1 MSKVTLREKTLKT
14 GKISLYL
21 DYYPP
26 IINPKNGTETR
37 REFLKLYLIENPKL
51 IEEKKHNKETL
62 DLAEIIKS
70 KRNVQLKNKEF
81 GFKDNVVLN
90 VNFITLYKSVVDE
103 YYNTGSESN
112 YNSWKASLN
121 HLENFS
127 GGTILSNNLTLDYIK
142 KYRTYLLNAK
152 STRNSK
158 VDKKLAKNTAS
169 SYFKNFI
176 AVLKVAYKQNLIEK
190 NLAEDAEYIKEEET
204 HREYLTEEEISLLWK
219 TEIKIEKVKYMAIFS
234 ALSGLRFVDINN
246 LYWENIF
253 QDKHQGYYISL
264 REEKTKSIK
273 NHPISNTAYNIL
285 KTQKTDVGLVF
296 GGIKY
301 SQITRP
307 IKDWIKKSE
316 IKKKI
321 SFHNF
326 RHSYATLQLANGT
339 DIYTVSKLL
348 GHKNVSTTQIYTKVM
363 DKSKIE
369 AANRINIKLD
379 GLS

>member
-1 MSKVTLREKTLKT
+1 MSRVTLREKKLST

-37 REFLKLYLIENPKL
+37 REFLKLYLFSNPKT
-51 IEEKKHNKETL
+51 IEEKKQNAENF
-62 DLAEIIKS
+62 DLAEIIRS

-90 VNFITLYKSVVDE
+90 VNFITLYKSVVDD
-103 YYNTGSESN
+103 YFNTGSKSN

-127 GGTILSNNLTLDYIK
+127 GGTLLSNNLTLDYIK
-142 KYRTYLLNAK
+142 KYRAYLLNAK

-158 VDKKLAKNTAS
+158 NAKDLAKNTAS

-176 AVLKVAYKQNLIEK
+176 AVLKIAYKQNLIEK

-204 HREYLTEEEISLLWK
+204 HREYLTEGELQTLWK
-219 TEIKIEKVKYMAIFS
+219 TPIKIEKIKHMAIFS
-234 ALSGLRFVDINN
+234 SLSGLRFVDIKN
-246 LYWENIF
+246 LDWSTVFN
-253 QDKHQGYYISL
+253 DKHQGYYISL
-264 REEKTKSIK
+264 REEKTKSTK
-273 NHPISNTAYNIL
+273 NHPIPETAYNIL
-285 KTQKTDVGLVF
+285 KAQGTKNGLVF
-296 GGIKY
+296 GEIDY
-301 SQITRP
+301 SQISRP
-307 IKDWIKKSE
+307 LKDWIEKSG

-363 DKSKIE
+363 DKNKIE
-369 AANRINIKLD
+369 AANRINLDLD
-379 GLS
+379 GL

>member
-1 MSKVTLREKTLKT
+1 M
-14 GKISLYL
+14 
-21 DYYPP
+21 
-26 IINPKNGTETR
+26 
-37 REFLKLYLIENPKL
+37 
-51 IEEKKHNKETL
+51 
-62 DLAEIIKS
+62 
-70 KRNVQLKNKEF
+70 
-81 GFKDNVVLN
+81 
-90 VNFITLYKSVVDE
+90 
-103 YYNTGSESN
+103 
-112 YNSWKASLN
+112 
-121 HLENFS
+121 
-127 GGTILSNNLTLDYIK
+127 
-142 KYRTYLLNAK
+142 
-152 STRNSK
+152 
-158 VDKKLAKNTAS
+158 
-169 SYFKNFI
+169 
-176 AVLKVAYKQNLIEK
+176 IEK

-246 LYWENIF
+246 LYWENVF
-253 QDKHQGYYISL
+253 HDKHQGYYISL

-307 IKDWIKKSE
+307 MKDWIKKSE

-363 DKSKIE
+363 DKNKIE
-369 AANRINIKLD
+369 AANRINIELY

>member
-1 MSKVTLREKTLKT
+1 MSNVNLRKKVLST

-21 DYYPP
+21 DFYPP
-26 IINPKNGTETR
+26 IINPKTGKATR
-37 REFLKLYLIENPKL
+37 REFLKLYLFSNPKT
-51 IEEKKHNKETL
+51 IEEKKQNTENF
-62 DLAEIIKS
+62 DLAEIIRS

-90 VNFITLYKSVVDE
+90 VNFITLYKSVVDD
-103 YYNTGSESN
+103 YFNTGSKSN
-112 YNSWKASLN
+112 HNSWKASLN

-127 GGTILSNNLTLDYIK
+127 GGVILSNNLTLDYIK
-142 KYRTYLLNAK
+142 KYRAYLLNAK

-158 VDKKLAKNTAS
+158 VDKNLTKNTAS

-176 AVLKVAYKQNLIEK
+176 AVLKIAYKQNLIEK

-253 QDKHQGYYISL
+253 HDKHQCYYISL

-273 NHPISNTAYNIL
+273 NHPISDTAYNIL
-285 KTQKTDVGLVF
+285 KTQKTNTGLIF
-296 GGIKY
+296 GGIQY
-301 SQITRP
+301 SQTTRP
-307 IKDWIKKSE
+307 LKEWITKSG

-363 DKSKIE
+363 DKNKID
-369 AANRINIKLD
+369 AANRINIELD

>member
-1 MSKVTLREKTLKT
+1 MSKVTLREKKLNT
-14 GKISLYL
+14 GKVSLYL

-37 REFLKLYLIENPKL
+37 REFLKLYLFSNPKTA
-51 IEEKKHNKETL
+51 EEKKYNKETY

-90 VNFITLYKSVVDE
+90 VNFITLYKSVVDD
-103 YYNTGSESN
+103 YFNTGSKSN
-112 YNSWKASLN
+112 YNSWKASLI

-127 GGTILSNNLTLDYIK
+127 GGTILSSNLTLDYIK
-142 KYRTYLLNAK
+142 KYRKYLLNANT
-152 STRNSK
+152 TRNSK
-158 VDKKLAKNTAS
+158 VDKKLSKNTAS

-176 AVLKVAYKQNLIEK
+176 AVLKIAYKQNIIEK

-234 ALSGLRFVDINN
+234 ALSGLRFVDVNN
-246 LYWENIF
+246 LRWENIF
-253 QDKHQGYYISL
+253 KDRHQGYYISL
-264 REEKTKSIK
+264 REEKTQSIK
-273 NHPISNTAYNIL
+273 NHPISDTAYNIL
-285 KTQKTDVGLVF
+285 KTQEAESGLIF

-307 IKDWIKKSE
+307 LKEWIEKSG

-363 DKSKIE
+363 DKNKIE
-369 AANRINIKLD
+369 AANRINIDLD

>member
-1 MSKVTLREKTLKT
+1 MSNVNLRKKVLST

-21 DYYPP
+21 DFYPP
-26 IINPKNGTETR
+26 IINPKTGKETR
-37 REFLKLYLIENPKL
+37 REFLKLYLFSNPKT
-51 IEEKKHNKETL
+51 IEEKKQNTENF
-62 DLAEIIKS
+62 DLAEIIRS

-90 VNFITLYKSVVDE
+90 VNFITLYKSVVDD
-103 YYNTGSESN
+103 YFNTGSKSN
-112 YNSWKASLN
+112 HNSWKASLN

-127 GGTILSNNLTLDYIK
+127 GGVILSTNLTLDYIK
-142 KYRTYLLNAK
+142 KYRAYLLNAK

-158 VDKKLAKNTAS
+158 IDKKLTKNTAS

-176 AVLKVAYKQNLIEK
+176 AVLKIAYKQNLIEK
-190 NLAEDAEYIKEEET
+190 NLSEDAEYIKEEET

-253 QDKHQGYYISL
+253 NDKHQGYHISL

-273 NHPISNTAYNIL
+273 NHPISDTAYNIL
-285 KTQKTDVGLVF
+285 KTQKTNTGLIF
-296 GGIKY
+296 GGIQY
-301 SQITRP
+301 SQTTRP
-307 IKDWIKKSE
+307 LKEWITNSG

-363 DKSKIE
+363 DKNKID
-369 AANRINIKLD
+369 AANRINIELD